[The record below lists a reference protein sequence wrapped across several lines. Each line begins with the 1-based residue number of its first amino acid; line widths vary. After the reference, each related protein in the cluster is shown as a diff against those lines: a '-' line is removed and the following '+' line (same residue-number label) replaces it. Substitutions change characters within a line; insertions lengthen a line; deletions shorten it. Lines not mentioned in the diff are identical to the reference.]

1 MAIVELREVR
11 KTYHVGDEDVRA
23 LDGVTMTIER
33 GEFMSIMGRS
43 GSGKS
48 TLLNMI
54 GCLDQPTS
62 GRVIIDGV
70 DTGQLHG
77 NKLADLRAH
86 KIGFVFQLHN
96 LIPTL
101 TALENVLLPLGYAGM
116 DHKKERARQALERVG
131 MGDRLGHRATQ
142 LSGGQRQRVAIA
154 RALATEPA
162 IVLADEPT
170 GALDSKLSA
179 QVIALMRALNEETG
193 QTVVIVTHDP
203 EVAART
209 ARTVYLDDGHVARD
223 EDRMRVNTGMG
234 RASLAAVLP

>member
-96 LIPTL
+96 LVPTL

-116 DHKKERARQALERVG
+116 DHKKERARQAW
-131 MGDRLGHRATQ
+131 ATAW
-142 LSGGQRQRVAIA
+142 AIA
-154 RALATEPA
+154 PRNSPAGSASAWPSPAPSPRSQPSCSRTSRRA
-162 IVLADEPT
+162 
-170 GALDSKLSA
+170 
-179 QVIALMRALNEETG
+179 RW
-193 QTVVIVTHDP
+193 
-203 EVAART
+203 T
-209 ARTVYLDDGHVARD
+209 ASSRR
-223 EDRMRVNTGMG
+223 RSSR
-234 RASLAAVLP
+234 